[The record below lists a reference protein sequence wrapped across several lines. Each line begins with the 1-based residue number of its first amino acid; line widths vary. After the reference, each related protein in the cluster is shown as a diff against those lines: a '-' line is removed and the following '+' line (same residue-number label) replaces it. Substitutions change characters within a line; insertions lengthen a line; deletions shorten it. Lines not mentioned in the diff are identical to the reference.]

1 MKNKYI
7 VLTFIIVLIDQ
18 ITKYIITKLLNLNEI
33 IYLIKNILYITNV
46 HNTGAAFSILEGN
59 TYLLIIIS
67 IIALYI
73 LNKIKLDSNNNTLN
87 NIGYSLLYGG
97 IIGNLIDRIIYK
109 YVKDFIGIIIF
120 KYYFP
125 IFNIA
130 DIAIVLGVLIL
141 IIKNIKGD
149 NNAISSK

>member
-67 IIALYI
+67 ILALYI

>member
-18 ITKYIITKLLNLNEI
+18 ITKLLNLNEI

-149 NNAISSK
+149 NNAISSKWR